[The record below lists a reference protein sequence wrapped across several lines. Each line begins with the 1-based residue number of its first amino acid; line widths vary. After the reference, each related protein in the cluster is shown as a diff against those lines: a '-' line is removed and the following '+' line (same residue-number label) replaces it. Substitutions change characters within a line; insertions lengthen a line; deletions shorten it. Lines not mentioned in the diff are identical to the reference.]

1 MKKGLK
7 FDKSNYQKLVI
18 VGILLVIMLALTLLS
33 KDFLT
38 PANVTNVFRQV
49 AATVIVGCGV
59 TMLMVAGNFD
69 LSIGSIMAISGVMAA
84 LMVSNGFP
92 IAVAILICIVIG
104 VIVGLING
112 FLVVLLHVP
121 SIIATLG
128 SMYAVRG
135 AAWVITGGNSISRG
149 LGKSF
154 TVLGRGYLG
163 PVHISILIT
172 AVVFALFYFI
182 QHKTLLGKYS
192 YAIGGNRRTALLS
205 GINVRL
211 VGVTLYVLVGALS
224 AVAGVMMASRLGV
237 GNASMGDGF
246 EFDVVVAVVL
256 GGTSLDGGEGSVFGM
271 LIGALIVG
279 FIANGLNLLGVH
291 SFYQDIV
298 KGIVLVGAVLLDRLL
313 QSRIQS

>member
-38 PANVTNVFRQV
+38 LANVTNVFRQV

-112 FLVVLLHVP
+112 FLVVLLNVP
-121 SIIATLG
+121 SIIATL
-128 SMYAVRG
+128 
-135 AAWVITGGNSISRG
+135 
-149 LGKSF
+149 
-154 TVLGRGYLG
+154 
-163 PVHISILIT
+163 
-172 AVVFALFYFI
+172 
-182 QHKTLLGKYS
+182 
-192 YAIGGNRRTALLS
+192 
-205 GINVRL
+205 
-211 VGVTLYVLVGALS
+211 
-224 AVAGVMMASRLGV
+224 
-237 GNASMGDGF
+237 
-246 EFDVVVAVVL
+246 
-256 GGTSLDGGEGSVFGM
+256 
-271 LIGALIVG
+271 
-279 FIANGLNLLGVH
+279 
-291 SFYQDIV
+291 
-298 KGIVLVGAVLLDRLL
+298 
-313 QSRIQS
+313 